1 VERKVLKGVLQDV
14 CVILRHEVP
23 GLNDVIILEQGDI
36 KGDVVLRTAEVV
48 FVGVE
53 VYVKAVS
60 VIDAGDSELED
71 LHFLEEVRHEF
82 GGLIGKHD
90 VVVLSGSY

>member
-1 VERKVLKGVLQDV
+1 MERKVLKGVLQVV
-14 CVILRHEVP
+14 CIIVSHEFP
-23 GLNDVIILEQGDI
+23 GLNEVITVEQGDI
-36 KGDVVLRTAEVV
+36 KGDVVFRPAEVV

-53 VYVKAVS
+53 VYMEAVS

-82 GGLIGKHD
+82 GCLISNHNA
-90 VVVLSGSY
+90 LCLFGS

>member
-1 VERKVLKGVLQDV
+1 MLQDI

-23 GLNDVIILEQGDI
+23 GLNDVITVEQGYI
-36 KGDVVLRTAEVV
+36 EGDVIAVLSEPIL
-48 FVGVE
+48 VGVE
-53 VYVKAVS
+53 VYIEAVS

-82 GGLIGKHD
+82 GGLISNHNA
-90 VVVLSGSY
+90 LCLFGSY

>member
-1 VERKVLKGVLQDV
+1 MLQDI

-23 GLNDVIILEQGDI
+23 GLNEVIAVEQSDI

-53 VYVKAVS
+53 VYMEAVS

-82 GGLIGKHD
+82 GGLISNHNA
-90 VVVLSGSY
+90 LCLFGSY